1 MSILSKI
8 IAKVF
13 NKNKK
18 QSPTFGGLTLM
29 EIIADKVDENKKKI
43 NDRMNNGVKDNTIE
57 KELGEY

>member
-8 IAKVF
+8 IAKIF

-29 EIIADKVDENKKKI
+29 EIISDKVEEKKKRITNRI
-43 NDRMNNGVKDNTIE
+43 NNDLIDNTTE
-57 KELGEY
+57 KELGD